1 MLSVAFVDKDSF
13 ADIRKMELVNR
24 RMLVTDGA
32 FDITVVVYPAIWAK
46 PIEENTIF
54 VSDVHLKYAKLY
66 ALKTILDSL

>member
-32 FDITVVVYPAIWAK
+32 FDITVVVYPAMWAK
-46 PIEENTIF
+46 PIGEN
-54 VSDVHLKYAKLY
+54 
-66 ALKTILDSL
+66 TILDSL